1 MAEIVSQPV
10 VEVEPAPPVVGN
22 GVVEIQIPDEPEKEE
37 PEEMAA
43 TDPTIDKAMDQ
54 NFVNNNR
61 RMDEAGQRHV
71 SSSAFIDQQA
81 QLGFMLTQQLVGAK
95 AAGQLDRDS
104 LAKSRLDAAAVG
116 SPVVVKPA

>member
-1 MAEIVSQPV
+1 MVTDVTDFSTAVFGDGVLSLDSPDNLTQTESTTTMA
-10 VEVEPAPPVVGN
+10 
-22 GVVEIQIPDEPEKEE
+22 
-37 PEEMAA
+37 M
-43 TDPTIDKAMDQ
+43 DPTIEKTMDQ

-71 SSSAFIDQQA
+71 SSAAFIDQQA
-81 QLGFMLTQQLVGAK
+81 QMSFMLSQQLVSAK

-116 SPVVVKPA
+116 SPVVLKQT

>member
-1 MAEIVSQPV
+1 V
-10 VEVEPAPPVVGN
+10 
-22 GVVEIQIPDEPEKEE
+22 
-37 PEEMAA
+37 A
-43 TDPTIDKAMDQ
+43 TDPLSTAVFGDGVLSLGFPDDLTQTGTTQMPMDPTIEKTMDQ

-71 SSSAFIDQQA
+71 SSAAFIDQQA
-81 QLGFMLTQQLVGAK
+81 QMSFMLSQQLVSAK

-116 SPVVVKPA
+116 NPVVLKTT

>member
-1 MAEIVSQPV
+1 MVTDPISTAVF
-10 VEVEPAPPVVGN
+10 GD
-22 GVVEIQIPDEPEKEE
+22 GVLTFDIPDDLTQRENVPMPMDTTIEK
-37 PEEMAA
+37 
-43 TDPTIDKAMDQ
+43 TMDQ

-71 SSSAFIDQQA
+71 SSAAFIDQQA
-81 QLGFMLTQQLVGAK
+81 QMSFMLSQQLVSAK

-116 SPVVVKPA
+116 SPVVLKTS

>member
-1 MAEIVSQPV
+1 METDALSTAVFGDGILTLDFPDALTQTESTKMPGEMDPV
-10 VEVEPAPPVVGN
+10 IA
-22 GVVEIQIPDEPEKEE
+22 K
-37 PEEMAA
+37 
-43 TDPTIDKAMDQ
+43 TMDQ

-71 SSSAFIDQQA
+71 SSAAFIDQQA
-81 QLGFMLTQQLVGAK
+81 QMSFMLSQQLVSAK

-116 SPVVVKPA
+116 SPVVLK

>member
-1 MAEIVSQPV
+1 MS
-10 VEVEPAPPVVGN
+10 PATNDPLSTAVFGD
-22 GVVEIQIPDEPEKEE
+22 GVLTLDLPDNNCKGTNTMP
-37 PEEMAA
+37 AS
-43 TDPTIDKAMDQ
+43 DPTIDKAMDQ

-116 SPVVVKPA
+116 NPVVLKTT